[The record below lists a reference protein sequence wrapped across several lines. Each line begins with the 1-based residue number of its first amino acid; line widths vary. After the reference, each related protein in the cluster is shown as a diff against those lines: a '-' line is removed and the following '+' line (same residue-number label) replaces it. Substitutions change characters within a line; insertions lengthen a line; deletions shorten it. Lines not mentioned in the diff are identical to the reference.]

1 MGKQNYTIELGIS
14 YIKNKIL
21 CATLSIPALSIIR
34 DIRANNSSEI
44 LFYYLAVHRTEM
56 IGFEF
61 DKNSGKEIKSGDYDL
76 GVELANGNTCESI
89 IIVVESNINHLS
101 TYQAIAGLGR
111 ALGVDSS
118 IYLNNT
124 CKCPE
129 SKNNMD
135 SFKIMVEK
143 NLNHIRNKEPD
154 MGKIEKIIEI
164 DNDNRDVVLR
174 EYRSGNE
181 SLKNDFESMLVNELQ
196 SLMENMIDHLQ
207 SNDLIARI
215 KIIIEA
221 SLRNFLS
228 SGMNNNN
235 NANNANNH
243 KVLNEIYNRLLEIQ
257 GQNNFANNKKISSN
271 SKSRSN
277 EFSDDEDYENKKK
290 EMDAELKKLKQE
302 NNKMK
307 KDMQMLKEQLF
318 SAEEYIEEQD
328 AVIRKYENML
338 KK

>member
-1 MGKQNYTIELGIS
+1 MDKQIYTIELGIS

-21 CATLSIPALSIIR
+21 CTTLSIPALSTIK
-34 DIRANNSSEI
+34 DIRVINNSVI

-76 GVELANGNTCESI
+76 GIELGNGDTCESI
-89 IIVVESNINHLS
+89 LITIETNINHLS
-101 TYQAIAGLGR
+101 MYQAIAGLGR

-129 SKNNMD
+129 SKNSMD

-143 NLNHIRNKEPD
+143 NLNYLKNKDPD
-154 MGKIEKIIEI
+154 MSRINKIIEL
-164 DNDNRDVVLR
+164 DNENRDVVIK
-174 EYRSGNE
+174 EYKNSNE
-181 SLKNDFESMLVNELQ
+181 SLKIDLESMLANELQ
-196 SLMENMIDHLQ
+196 SLMENIIDHLQ
-207 SNDLIARI
+207 SNDIGTKI
-215 KIIIEA
+215 KIILETT
-221 SLRNFLS
+221 LKNFLNN
-228 SGMNNNN
+228 GVNNN
-235 NANNANNH
+235 NNANNH

-257 GQNNFANNKKISSN
+257 GQNNFTNSRKISP
-271 SKSRSN
+271 KSDRSN
-277 EFSDDEDYENKKK
+277 EYSDDEDVNDNKRK
-290 EMDAELKKLKQE
+290 EMEIELKKLRQE
-302 NNKMK
+302 NNKLK

-318 SAEEYIEEQD
+318 SAEEYIDEQD
-328 AVIRKYENML
+328 VVIRKYENAL